1 MRFLS
6 EAEHGIATDNND
18 LSTTQEH
25 SMQADTNAENNSMND
40 EAFRSVEL
48 QAQIASDIEHQIRH
62 DAISV
67 PAHISPFRSE
77 EADDMFDT
85 ILVEVCAHDVI
96 PENLG
101 VSPIEW
107 DDDEYPE
114 VEILRVGRRGNGELQ
129 ISLPQVLWWPR
140 ALLWAQGLEVMMTIQ
155 ALEED
160 G

>member
-1 MRFLS
+1 
-6 EAEHGIATDNND
+6 
-18 LSTTQEH
+18 
-25 SMQADTNAENNSMND
+25 
-40 EAFRSVEL
+40 
-48 QAQIASDIEHQIRH
+48 
-62 DAISV
+62 
-67 PAHISPFRSE
+67 
-77 EADDMFDT
+77 MFDT

-140 ALLWAQGLEVMMTIQ
+140 ALLWAQGLEVMMTVQ